1 MKIKITA
8 VMFLAGVLLVRA
20 DEQMANV
27 QQALKEQ
34 GFYYGEI
41 SGEKSADTSAAIRR
55 FQIRNG
61 LQVTGELNDETLHA
75 LDVGTSSGRQLIAKT
90 TPAPT
95 PDNSTA
101 ESESHEKESPANP
114 VHEQEA
120 APSPGEGQIYPG
132 KPMTSPEGRALFA
145 GTPYETASPEV
156 QHSLVMSAQDSL
168 ARRGLYR
175 NAIDGIYGPNM
186 EFSLRAYQ
194 SRVGLPTTGRLD
206 LETLAAL
213 ELLPGAHAPVY
224 SPQRRVLREP
234 PVRGQWI
241 HE

>member
-1 MKIKITA
+1 MKITITA
-8 VMFLAGVLLVRA
+8 VMLLAGAILVCA
-20 DEQMANV
+20 DDQITNV

-41 SGEKSADTSAAIRR
+41 SGEKNADTSAAIRR

-61 LQVTGELNDETLHA
+61 LQVTGELNDETLRA
-75 LDVGTSSGRQLIAKT
+75 LGVGSGPQSIAKT
-90 TPAPT
+90 TPVPT
-95 PDNSTA
+95 TDNSDLR
-101 ESESHEKESPANP
+101 SESPEKESPANP
-114 VHEQEA
+114 ARVEESA
-120 APSPGEGQIYPG
+120 SSRVDGQVYPG
-132 KPMTSPEGRALFA
+132 KPVTASPEDKALFT

-156 QHSLVMSAQDSL
+156 QHNVLISAQDSL

-175 NAIDGIYGPNM
+175 GAIDGIYGPNM

-194 SRVGLPTTGRLD
+194 SRVGLRITGRLD

-213 ELLPGAHAPVY
+213 ELLAGAHAPVFT
-224 SPQRRVLREP
+224 PQRRALRE